1 MRLTRSPDCH
11 LSYCTNI
18 HPGESWPEVE
28 RALQNHLPRIK
39 QAVSPDREMGVG
51 LRLSAL
57 AACQLDE
64 NRDLLDA
71 FKNWLQKQQCY
82 VYTLNGFPYGAFHG
96 QTVKEN
102 VYRPDWAESARLDYS
117 MQLARVLA
125 ALLPQGQHGSIS
137 TVPVG
142 FKPDFAGP
150 ERLQAA
156 VGDILCL
163 AAYAAVLERDSGKLI
178 QLALEPE
185 PGCFLET
192 TRDAADFFRQHVFSE
207 EAVARLRK
215 HLPAKLKH
223 QADITLLKRHLGICL
238 DTCHAAVMFERP
250 LAMLQT
256 LNAAGIPVHKIQLT
270 AALRVAQMTPA
281 LRQRLT
287 QFADTVYLHQTS
299 VQAGTGSPGTKFYL
313 DLEPALEAAADGAE
327 LRSHF
332 HVPVFAETL
341 GGLRTTQPE
350 LIELLEALKAVPSCP
365 HLEVET
371 YTFEVLPPELK
382 QDSVDAHIIRELNWV
397 RERLEG

>member
-28 RALQNHLPRIK
+28 RALQNHLPKIK

-57 AACQLDE
+57 SARQLDE
-64 NRDLLDA
+64 SPGLLNA
-71 FKNWLQKQQCY
+71 FKHWLQEKRFY

-96 QTVKEN
+96 QSVKEQ
-102 VYRPDWAESARLDYS
+102 VYRPDWAESQRLDYS
-117 MQLARVLA
+117 MRLARVLA
-125 ALLPQGQHGSIS
+125 ALLPEGQHGSIS

-142 FKPDFAGP
+142 FKPDFINP
-150 ERLQAA
+150 ERPHEAA
-156 VGDILCL
+156 ATL
-163 AAYAAVLERDSGKLI
+163 AHFAAFAAALERDSGKLI

-192 TRDAADFFRQHVFSE
+192 TRDTIDFFQKYVFFQE
-207 EAVARLRK
+207 TVEQLQR
-215 HLPAKLKH
+215 HLPGELKH
-223 QADITLLKRHLGICL
+223 AAGIALLKRHLGVCL

-250 LAMLQT
+250 LAMLQA
-256 LNAAGIPVHKIQLT
+256 LAAADIPVHKIQLT
-270 AALRVAQMTPA
+270 AALHVPQLTPA
-281 LRQRLT
+281 LRQRLL
-287 QFADTVYLHQTS
+287 QFADEVYLHQTS
-299 VQAGTGSPGTKFYL
+299 VRTADGSSPTEFYL
-313 DLEPALEAAADGAE
+313 DLAPALGKSADGAE

-350 LIELLEALKAVPSCP
+350 LIELLAALRAAPGCP

-371 YTFEVLPPELK
+371 YTFDVLPPELK
-382 QDSVDAHIIRELNWV
+382 QDSVEAHISREINWV
-397 RERLEG
+397 KELLEA